1 LIIYPIRYGICEYLA
16 CRNTYNTEFIKLFK
30 RLLYL
35 KITSNHIKLTNWLKF
50 VRDFKYFK
58 KLTKATDN
66 RFALDWRNIYPH
78 LDDKTA
84 STSFDGHYIYHIA
97 WAARIVALTKPKFH
111 VDISSSLHFCTVV
124 SAFIPVRFYDYRPVN
139 LQLNQLSTDYADLTS
154 LPFEDGSLRSL
165 SCMHVVEHVGLGRY
179 GDPLDPTGDLKAMT
193 ELQRVLAAGGSL
205 LFVVPVGKPKIMFNA
220 HRIYSYEQISSYFNG
235 MELKQFALIPD
246 DLRDKGIILN
256 ATSELANAQNYGCGC
271 FWFQKE

>member
-1 LIIYPIRYGICEYLA
+1 M
-16 CRNTYNTEFIKLFK
+16 
-30 RLLYL
+30 
-35 KITSNHIKLTNWLKF
+35 KLTNWRTF
-50 VRDFKYFK
+50 IRDFEKYK
-58 KLTKATDN
+58 KLAEATDD

-78 LDDKTA
+78 LGDKTA
-84 STSFDGHYIYHIA
+84 STTFDRHYIYHIA

-165 SCMHVVEHVGLGRY
+165 SSMHVVEHVGLGRY
-179 GDPLDPTGDLKAMT
+179 GDALDPTGDLKAMT
-193 ELQRVLAAGGSL
+193 ELQRVLATSGSL
-205 LFVVPVGKPKIMFNA
+205 LFVVPVGKPRIMFNA
-220 HRIYSYEQISSYFNG
+220 HRIYSHEQILSYFTE

-246 DLRDKGIILN
+246 DPRGKGIILH
-256 ATSELANAQNYGCGC
+256 ATSELANAQNYACGC

>member
-1 LIIYPIRYGICEYLA
+1 MKV
-16 CRNTYNTEFIKLFK
+16 KLD
-30 RLLYL
+30 
-35 KITSNHIKLTNWLKF
+35 HIKLAKWLKF
-50 VRDFKYFK
+50 IRDFRYFK

-66 RFALDWRNIYPH
+66 RFALDWRNIYPR
-78 LDDKTA
+78 LGDKTA
-84 STSFDGHYIYHIA
+84 STTFDRHYIYHIA
-97 WAARIVALTKPKFH
+97 WAARIVARTKPRFH

-139 LQLNQLSTDYADLTS
+139 LPLNQLSTDYADLTS
-154 LPFEDGSLRSL
+154 LPFEDGSIRSL

-179 GDPLDPTGDLKAMT
+179 GDPLDPSGDLKAMT

-220 HRIYSYEQISSYFNG
+220 HRIYSYEQILSYFA
-235 MELKQFALIPD
+235 ETKLKQFALIPD
-246 DLRDKGIILN
+246 DSRDEDIIQD
-256 ATSELANAQNYGCGC
+256 ATSELANSQNYGCGC